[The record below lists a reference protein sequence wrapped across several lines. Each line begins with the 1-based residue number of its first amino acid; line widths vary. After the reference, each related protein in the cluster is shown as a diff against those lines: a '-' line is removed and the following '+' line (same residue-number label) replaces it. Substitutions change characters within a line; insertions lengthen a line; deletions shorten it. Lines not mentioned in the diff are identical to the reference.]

1 VRESLAEARRSIWQL
16 RSEST
21 DNEDLASRLSKSAR
35 QAVGLS
41 PVKLSLEVRGT
52 YRPLERNVED
62 ELLRIGQEAVMNAL
76 RHAHAERI
84 DIELA
89 YTSKKLCM
97 MIVDDG
103 CGFGAESFAP
113 GPNGH
118 YGLKGMRER
127 AEQINASLLV
137 DSAAGKGTRI
147 SVEAPLS

>member
-1 VRESLAEARRSIWQL
+1 LAEARRSIWQL

-21 DNEDLASRLSKSAR
+21 ESEDLASRLSKSAR

-52 YRPLERNVED
+52 YRPLRRNVED

-76 RHAHAERI
+76 RHAQAGRI
-84 DIELA
+84 DIELT

-97 MIVDDG
+97 TITDDG
-103 CGFGAESFAP
+103 CGFTPDSNGAE
-113 GPNGH
+113 PNGH

-137 DSAAGKGTRI
+137 DSAEGKGTRI
-147 SVEAPLS
+147 SVEARLS